1 VTELADLLRL
11 AVERGASDLHLKVP
25 SPPMVRVHGHL
36 EPLADAPPLH
46 PETTERYVAELLD
59 EHPGGREA
67 FALEG
72 EFDFSFARP
81 GVGRFRVN
89 AFRQRRAASIVLR
102 VVPTAVP
109 RLADLGLP
117 EAVDRIAAEER
128 GVVMVTGTT
137 GSGKSTT
144 LAAILDAIN
153 RREAKHIVTIED
165 PIEIL
170 HPDRRSIVSQREVGA
185 DTGSFSDA
193 LRRVMRQD
201 PDVLMIG
208 EIRDP
213 ATADTALNA
222 AETGHLVL
230 ASMHTLDAAETVNRL
245 IGFFPLHE
253 QQQVRTMLAGTLR
266 AVVSQRLVP
275 RADGAGRVA
284 AAEVL
289 VATARA
295 RDMIA
300 NPEETDRLREVIREG
315 EFYGMQ
321 TFDQSLLGHV
331 LDGAITVEEAMR
343 AAASPQDLKLLLTEQ
358 VS

>member
-1 VTELADLLRL
+1 VTDLAELLRL

-25 SPPMVRVHGHL
+25 SPPMVRVDGHL
-36 EPLADAPPLH
+36 EPLPEAPPLL
-46 PETTERYVAELLD
+46 PEHTERYVAELLAGR
-59 EHPGGREA
+59 PGGGEA
-67 FALEG
+67 FAAEG
-72 EFDFSFARP
+72 EADFSFARA

-102 VVPTAVP
+102 VVPTTVP

-117 EAVDRIAAEER
+117 DAVGRIAEQER
-128 GVVMVTGTT
+128 GIVMVTGTT

-144 LAAILDAIN
+144 LAAIVDAIN

-165 PIEIL
+165 PIEVL

-213 ATADTALNA
+213 ATAETALNA

-230 ASMHTLDAAETVNRL
+230 ASMHTLDATETVNRL

-253 QQQVRTMLAGTLR
+253 QLQVRTMLAGTLR
-266 AVVSQRLVP
+266 AVISQRLVP
-275 RADGAGRVA
+275 RADGGGRA
-284 AAEVL
+284 AAVEVL

-300 NPEETDRLREVIREG
+300 DPDQTDRLREVIREG
-315 EFYGMQ
+315 GYDGMQ

-331 LDGAITVEEAMR
+331 TDGAITVEEAMR
-343 AAASPQDLKLLLTEQ
+343 AAVSPQDLKLLLAAQ
-358 VS
+358 PA